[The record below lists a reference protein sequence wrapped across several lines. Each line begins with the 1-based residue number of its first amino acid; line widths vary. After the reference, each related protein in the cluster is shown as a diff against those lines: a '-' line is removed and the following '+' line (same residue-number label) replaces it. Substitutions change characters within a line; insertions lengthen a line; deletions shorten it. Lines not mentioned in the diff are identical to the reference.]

1 MAVKNITVALGGSEY
16 MGIAMREACAMAK
29 RHEGRLEGLV
39 IRDTTLVDPVEAA
52 PIGGG
57 GSARELREAREEAV
71 REGMDEAVR
80 RFNAYCEKEGVKNS
94 VVETE
99 GDAVEIL
106 EEKLQLVDLAIFG
119 IRHAF
124 DYGAVLHPHDFL
136 ARVARAARRPILAM
150 AEPTHV
156 VNRVLV
162 AYDGSRASADALRSF
177 AILQAFEPEM
187 VKVVSVGETDTEAT
201 RHVETARAYLEA
213 HDYKTEGM
221 VVEGDPAEQ
230 ILAEAKSIDA
240 DLIVL
245 GAVGRSGLA
254 KLLMG
259 DTASSIL
266 TDSTTSLFLRS

>member
-39 IRDTTLVDPVEAA
+39 IRDTTLVDPIEPA

-57 GSARELREAREEAV
+57 SSSRELREAREDAV
-71 REGMDEAVR
+71 RKGMDEAIR
-80 RFNAYCEKEGVKNS
+80 RFNDYCEKEGVKNS

-162 AYDGSRASADALRSF
+162 AYDGSRAAADALRSF
-177 AILQAFEPEM
+177 AILQAFDPEL
-187 VKVVSVGETDTEAT
+187 VKVVSVGETGVEAAQ
-201 RHVETARAYLEA
+201 HVETARAYLEA
-213 HDYKTEGM
+213 HDYKTEGV
-221 VVEGDPAEQ
+221 VVEGKPSEQ

-254 KLLMG
+254 KFLMG

-266 TDSTTSLFLRS
+266 ADSTVSLFLRH